1 MNKIEQNLWDIMIKS
16 KFSNYITRGLH
27 MSTIK
32 QTLDESNSKVKSIYQ
47 DIRDSRKTNYIGN
60 FWRYLAFD
68 PLLLKSVWEDV
79 KNLIVKDTVID
90 KKTKEMI
97 YMAVSITNN
106 CSYCTHSH
114 TATAKKLGMTMKE
127 HSEFL
132 SIVALAAKTNQLVNG
147 LQVPIDD
154 VFDADKQD

>member
-1 MNKIEQNLWDIMIKS
+1 
-16 KFSNYITRGLH
+16 

-32 QTLDESNSKVKSIYQ
+32 KTTEENDQLVKETYL
-47 DIRDSRKTNYIGN
+47 DIRDTRKTEYIGN
-60 FWRYLAFD
+60 FWKYLAFD
-68 PLLLKSVWEDV
+68 PSLLKEVWTDV
-79 KNLIVKDTVID
+79 KNVMTKETLID

-114 TATAKKLGMTMKE
+114 TASAKKLGMSDEE

-132 SIVALAAKTNQLVNG
+132 RIVALAAKTNQLVNG
-147 LQVPIDD
+147 LQVPVDEI
-154 VFDADKQD
+154 FDADK

>member
-1 MNKIEQNLWDIMIKS
+1 
-16 KFSNYITRGLH
+16 

-32 QTLDESNSKVKSIYQ
+32 KTTEENDQLVKETYQ
-47 DIRDSRKTNYIGN
+47 DIRDTRKTEYIGN
-60 FWRYLAFD
+60 FWKYLAFD
-68 PLLLKSVWEDV
+68 PSLLKEVWTDV
-79 KNLIVKDTVID
+79 KNVMTKETLID

-114 TATAKKLGMTMKE
+114 TASAKKLGMSDEE

-132 SIVALAAKTNQLVNG
+132 IIVALAAKTNQLVNG
-147 LQVPIDD
+147 LQVPVDEI
-154 VFDADKQD
+154 FDADK

>member
-1 MNKIEQNLWDIMIKS
+1 
-16 KFSNYITRGLH
+16 

-32 QTLDESNSKVKSIYQ
+32 ITENEEDQIVKEVYK
-47 DIRDSRKTNYIGN
+47 DIKETRNTNYIGN
-60 FWRYLAFD
+60 FWKYLAFD
-68 PLLLKSVWEDV
+68 PSLLRNVWNDV
-79 KNLIVKDTVID
+79 KNMMVKETVID

-114 TATAKKLGMTMKE
+114 TASAKKLGMSKEE

-132 SIVALAAKTNQLVNG
+132 SIISLAAKTNLLVNG
-147 LQVPIDD
+147 LQVPVDD
-154 VFDADKQD
+154 VFNEDVD

>member
-1 MNKIEQNLWDIMIKS
+1 
-16 KFSNYITRGLH
+16 

-32 QTLDESNSKVKSIYQ
+32 KTTEENDQLVKETYQ
-47 DIRDSRKTNYIGN
+47 DIRDTRKTEYIGN
-60 FWRYLAFD
+60 FWKYLAFD
-68 PLLLKSVWEDV
+68 PSLLKEVWTDV
-79 KNLIVKDTVID
+79 KNVMAKETLID

-114 TATAKKLGMTMKE
+114 TASAKKLGMSEEE

-132 SIVALAAKTNQLVNG
+132 TIVALAAKTNQLVNG
-147 LQVPIDD
+147 LQVPVDEI
-154 VFDADKQD
+154 FDADK

>member
-1 MNKIEQNLWDIMIKS
+1 
-16 KFSNYITRGLH
+16 

-32 QTLDESNSKVKSIYQ
+32 QTPGESDPSVKNIYQ

-68 PLLLKSVWEDV
+68 PSLLKNVWEDV
-79 KNLIVKDTVID
+79 KNLMVKDTIID

-114 TATAKKLGMTMKE
+114 TATAKKLGMTQDE

-147 LQVPIDD
+147 LQVPIDEI
-154 VFDADKQD
+154 FDADRQD

>member
-1 MNKIEQNLWDIMIKS
+1 
-16 KFSNYITRGLH
+16 

-32 QTLDESNSKVKSIYQ
+32 KTTEENDQLVKETYQ
-47 DIRDSRKTNYIGN
+47 DIRDTRKTKYIGN
-60 FWRYLAFD
+60 FWKYLAFD
-68 PLLLKSVWEDV
+68 PSFLKEVWTDV
-79 KNLIVKDTVID
+79 KNVMTKETLID

-114 TATAKKLGMTMKE
+114 TASAKKLGMSDEE

-132 SIVALAAKTNQLVNG
+132 RIVALAAKTNQLVNG
-147 LQVPIDD
+147 LQVPVDEI
-154 VFDADKQD
+154 FDADK

>member
-1 MNKIEQNLWDIMIKS
+1 
-16 KFSNYITRGLH
+16 

-32 QTLDESNSKVKSIYQ
+32 KTTEENDQSVKETYQ
-47 DIRDSRKTNYIGN
+47 DIRDTRKTEYIGN
-60 FWRYLAFD
+60 FSKYLAFD
-68 PLLLKSVWEDV
+68 PFLLKEVWTDV
-79 KNLIVKDTVID
+79 KNVMTRETLID

-114 TATAKKLGMTMKE
+114 TASAKKLGMSDEE

-132 SIVALAAKTNQLVNG
+132 RIVALAAKTNQLVNG
-147 LQVPIDD
+147 LQVPVDEI
-154 VFDADKQD
+154 FDADK

>member
-1 MNKIEQNLWDIMIKS
+1 
-16 KFSNYITRGLH
+16 

-32 QTLDESNSKVKSIYQ
+32 KTPDESNPIVKDIYQ

-68 PLLLKSVWEDV
+68 PSLLKNVWQDV
-79 KNLIVKDTVID
+79 KNLMVKDTIID

-114 TATAKKLGMTMKE
+114 TATAKKLGMTQEE

-147 LQVPIDD
+147 LQVPVDKI
-154 VFDADKQD
+154 FNADEQD

>member
-1 MNKIEQNLWDIMIKS
+1 
-16 KFSNYITRGLH
+16 

-32 QTLDESNSKVKSIYQ
+32 QTPDESDPSVKNIYQ

-68 PLLLKSVWEDV
+68 PSLLKNVWEDV
-79 KNLIVKDTVID
+79 KNLMVKDTIID

-106 CSYCTHSH
+106 CSYCRHSH
-114 TATAKKLGMTMKE
+114 TATAKKLGMTQEE

-132 SIVALAAKTNQLVNG
+132 SIVALAAKTNQVVNG
-147 LQVPIDD
+147 LQVPIDEI
-154 VFDADKQD
+154 FDADRQD

>member
-1 MNKIEQNLWDIMIKS
+1 
-16 KFSNYITRGLH
+16 

-32 QTLDESNSKVKSIYQ
+32 KTTEENDQLVKETYQ
-47 DIRDSRKTNYIGN
+47 DIRDTRKTEYIGN
-60 FWRYLAFD
+60 FWKYLAFD
-68 PLLLKSVWEDV
+68 PSLLKKVWTDV
-79 KNLIVKDTVID
+79 KNVMTKETLID

-114 TATAKKLGMTMKE
+114 TASAKKLGMSDEE

-132 SIVALAAKTNQLVNG
+132 RIVALAAKTNQLVNG
-147 LQVPIDD
+147 LQVPVDE
-154 VFDADKQD
+154 VFDADK

>member
-1 MNKIEQNLWDIMIKS
+1 
-16 KFSNYITRGLH
+16 

-32 QTLDESNSKVKSIYQ
+32 KTTEENDQLVKETYL
-47 DIRDSRKTNYIGN
+47 DIRDTRKTEYIGN
-60 FWRYLAFD
+60 FWKYLAFD
-68 PLLLKSVWEDV
+68 PSLLKEVWTDV
-79 KNLIVKDTVID
+79 KNVMTKETLID

-114 TATAKKLGMTMKE
+114 TASAKKLGMSDEE

-132 SIVALAAKTNQLVNG
+132 RIVALAAKTNQLVNG
-147 LQVPIDD
+147 LQVPVDE
-154 VFDADKQD
+154 VFDADK

>member
-1 MNKIEQNLWDIMIKS
+1 
-16 KFSNYITRGLH
+16 

-32 QTLDESNSKVKSIYQ
+32 KTTEENDQLVKETYQ
-47 DIRDSRKTNYIGN
+47 DIRDTRKTEYIGN
-60 FWRYLAFD
+60 FWKYLAFD
-68 PLLLKSVWEDV
+68 PSLLKEVWTDV
-79 KNLIVKDTVID
+79 KNVMAKETLID

-114 TATAKKLGMTMKE
+114 TASAKKLGMSDEE

-132 SIVALAAKTNQLVNG
+132 RIVALAAKTNQLVNG
-147 LQVPIDD
+147 LQVPVDE
-154 VFDADKQD
+154 VFDVDK